1 MSDVARKSG
10 NAYAFG
16 KSTDC
21 AARLPGVCA
30 RDAASKVIFKKLL

>member
-1 MSDVARKSG
+1 MSDVARENG

-16 KSTDC
+16 KSNYR
-21 AARLPGVCA
+21 APHLSGVRA

>member
-1 MSDVARKSG
+1 MSRENG

-16 KSTDC
+16 KFTSC

-30 RDAASKVIFKKLL
+30 RDAASKAIFKKLL